1 MLSRS
6 DHALRAARG
15 AWSSAVGR
23 WSCRRAEVGGMGGER
38 LRGVGS
44 DPLRSPVQLGA
55 HGSACVRACCLL
67 MSQLLCLV
75 SSLAPCL
82 VRRDRE
88 RPDAVVRV
96 RASSPLEGSRTIRPR
111 GRESGLGSMQ
121 VPRVARGASRLCFC
135 RVVLRYAV
143 ERKLRG
149 THRLYYVKTSS
160 YGMNASG
167 LCLSIH
173 GTALRALARSNSRST
188 SKST

>member
-1 MLSRS
+1 MV
-6 DHALRAARG
+6 G
-15 AWSSAVGR
+15 A
-23 WSCRRAEVGGMGGER
+23 GGEQ
-38 LRGVGS
+38 
-44 DPLRSPVQLGA
+44 LRSVRTGPLHNLVQLGA
-55 HGSACVRACCLL
+55 HGSACVRAGCLL

-96 RASSPLEGSRTIRPR
+96 RATSPLEGSRPSRWW
-111 GRESGLGSMQ
+111 GRDSGLGTMQ
-121 VPRVARGASRLCFC
+121 VPRVARGGSRLCFC
-135 RVVLRYAV
+135 RVVLRDAV

-160 YGMNASG
+160 YGMNALG

-173 GTALRALARSNSRST
+173 RTALSALARSDSRFTSEST
-188 SKST
+188 LSAGHPPPQHGHGANRRRRSAS

>member
-1 MLSRS
+1 MV
-6 DHALRAARG
+6 G
-15 AWSSAVGR
+15 A
-23 WSCRRAEVGGMGGER
+23 GGEQ
-38 LRGVGS
+38 LRSVRT
-44 DPLRSPVQLGA
+44 DPLHNLVQLGA

-75 SSLAPCL
+75 SCLAPCL

-160 YGMNASG
+160 YGMNALG

-173 GTALRALARSNSRST
+173 RTALSALARSDSRFT
-188 SKST
+188 SEYT